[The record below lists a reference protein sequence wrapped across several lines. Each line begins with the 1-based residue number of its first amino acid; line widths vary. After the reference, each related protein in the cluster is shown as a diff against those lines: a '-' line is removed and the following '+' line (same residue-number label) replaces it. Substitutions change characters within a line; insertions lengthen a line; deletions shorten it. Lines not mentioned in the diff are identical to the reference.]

1 MRTQLF
7 LLAAAS
13 ASALTASIAQA
24 QTAPADDQVAVEEV
38 VVTGTRVV
46 GRSRLDTLAPVDVV
60 SSKTLQQRGSTEL
73 ATALAS
79 TVPSITFPRPS
90 NTDGTD
96 SVRPAV
102 LRGQGPDQT
111 LVLVNGARRH
121 ASALINVNGSVG
133 RGSAAVDLNAIP
145 SSAVD
150 RIEVLRDGAAA
161 QYGSDAIAGVVN
173 LRLREADH
181 GGGVTATAGKY
192 FTEFTGLQTGQKQK
206 IKDGATITVA
216 GWQGLKLGSDGFLT
230 LSAEYRD
237 RDFTNRSDIDTRVT
251 PQRVTSRFG
260 DPEVE
265 DVSFY
270 ANAGKPIGENWEAYG
285 WYGYQQRDA
294 EASATYRL
302 PTDASQNILSV
313 YPNGY
318 LPLITTN
325 NEDVTAAGGLRGDW
339 NGFRIDAN
347 LVYGKNDID
356 FGVKNTLNPS
366 YGPTS
371 PTSFKAGGLTYDQ
384 LAFGLDVSKE
394 IEVGLAGPLNVAFGL
409 EARRETFQIN
419 AGEVASYARGTV
431 SPSLAFGSRGFTGFT
446 PSNEVD
452 VDRDAV
458 GVYLDL
464 EGKLTEKLTGS
475 AALRYEDYSDFG
487 DNTSWKLSARYDF
500 TDAFAI
506 RGAAS
511 TGFRA
516 PSLQQQYFTSTSIL
530 YINQT
535 VGGVTTAVPFE
546 TGTFPSVST
555 IGRALGGKP
564 LEPETSENFS
574 IGAVYHKGPFELTID
589 AYRIDVEN
597 RIVLTE
603 TLTGSATA
611 AAGTN
616 ARVIFDLL
624 SPYGA
629 SAGRFFTNGVDTK
642 TVGVDVVARYRI
654 VDEQA
659 GTFDLTLAG
668 NVNDFKVERTPTTTV
683 LPTPVSLFAR
693 QATLRFE
700 EGTPEW
706 KVTLQGDWSK
716 GPWGATL
723 RTTLYDDVLSPGTAA
738 DGSGDWHTGTTGIV
752 DLEGRRRFGDHL
764 TVSVGADNLFDQY
777 PDQVPPNLNTSGGN
791 PWSSF
796 SPYGF
801 NGRFVYGR
809 VAVTW

>member
-1 MRTQLF
+1 MRYRDL

-13 ASALTASIAQA
+13 VTALSGVAHA
-24 QTAPADDQVAVEEV
+24 QTAPADESVAVDEIV
-38 VVTGTRVV
+38 ITGTRVV

-60 SSKTLQQRGSTEL
+60 TAKTLQQRGSTEL
-73 ATALAS
+73 ATALAA

-111 LVLVNGARRH
+111 LVLVNGTRRH
-121 ASALINVNGSVG
+121 ATALVNLNGSVG

-145 SSAVD
+145 SVALD

-161 QYGSDAIAGVVN
+161 QYGSDAIAGVIN

-181 GGGVTATAGKY
+181 GGGVTITAGQYRTSFK
-192 FTEFTGLQTGQKQK
+192 GLQTGAKRS
-206 IKDGATITVA
+206 IHDGETRTVA

-260 DPEVE
+260 DPETN
-265 DVSFY
+265 DVTFY
-270 ANAGKPIGENWEAYG
+270 ANAGKPIGDTWEAYG

-302 PTDASQNILSV
+302 PTDASQNIPSV

-325 NEDVTAAGGLRGDW
+325 TEDVTAAGGLRGDW
-339 NGFRIDAN
+339 NGFKIDAN

-371 PTSFKAGGLTYDQ
+371 PTNFKAGGLTYDQ
-384 LAFGLDVSKE
+384 LVFGLDVSRE
-394 IEVGLAGPLNVAFGL
+394 VEVGLAGPLNVAFGL
-409 EARRETFQIN
+409 EARKETFQIN

-475 AALRYEDYSDFG
+475 AAIRYEDYSDFG
-487 DNTSWKLSARYDF
+487 TNTSWKLSGRYDF
-500 TDAFAI
+500 TPAFAI

-530 YINQT
+530 YINQV

-555 IGRALGGKP
+555 TG
-564 LEPETSENFS
+564 
-574 IGAVYHKGPFELTID
+574 KGPG
-589 AYRIDVEN
+589 RQ
-597 RIVLTE
+597 
-603 TLTGSATA
+603 
-611 AAGTN
+611 AAG
-616 ARVIFDLL
+616 A
-624 SPYGA
+624 
-629 SAGRFFTNGVDTK
+629 
-642 TVGVDVVARYRI
+642 
-654 VDEQA
+654 
-659 GTFDLTLAG
+659 
-668 NVNDFKVERTPTTTV
+668 
-683 LPTPVSLFAR
+683 
-693 QATLRFE
+693 
-700 EGTPEW
+700 
-706 KVTLQGDWSK
+706 
-716 GPWGATL
+716 
-723 RTTLYDDVLSPGTAA
+723 
-738 DGSGDWHTGTTGIV
+738 
-752 DLEGRRRFGDHL
+752 
-764 TVSVGADNLFDQY
+764 
-777 PDQVPPNLNTSGGN
+777 
-791 PWSSF
+791 
-796 SPYGF
+796 
-801 NGRFVYGR
+801 
-809 VAVTW
+809 